1 MIFLGMVYMKN
12 NNQDTKR
19 FFGQFLKYFIPYK
32 LQCIALLFVILLG
45 LITSVLQP
53 IFWSK
58 IITSLFAQNMPDL
71 IKILIMM
78 VGLYVIMI
86 IARVMQNII
95 TAYLN
100 KQVVYDMQ
108 NYYFERMLSMK
119 MAYFDKTQNGTF
131 IARIVTDITQAVDLV
146 TNQIVPAIINL
157 IKLIIILLIMLSIS
171 PVLTTIT
178 VLLMPI
184 TLFIY
189 SKNIKKM
196 REKQSEVKLSNDFV
210 ISMIQQAVAGIRS
223 IKSLG
228 LKEIE
233 TELFIKKNNSK
244 TKKTYGYA
252 LFVIAFQTI
261 LSTIG
266 MIGEISVYIVGAYL
280 TFIAVISIERF
291 IQFVSYS
298 QQFGNSSLS
307 LVNLVSDYQRIV
319 VCLSRLEDMNDIKGV
334 YHEKFGTKEITEV
347 KGEIELEN
355 VSYGYDE
362 SSVLKNVNLKIL
374 PNQITA
380 IVGKSGS
387 GKTTLISL
395 MTGLYQGE
403 NGNIRLNGVN
413 IKELSEKSI
422 RSYISVV
429 SQQHFLFNASILDNF
444 KYVNPDITLSEVKE
458 ICEQCEIRQL
468 IESMPEKY
476 DTVIYENGTN
486 FSVGQLQRLCIARAL
501 AKNTPVIFFDEPTS
515 SLDKGAAKKI
525 RELIDRLKRNK
536 TIVIISH
543 DFEFIKDVD
552 NIYKIENCN
561 LIHV

>member
-395 MTGLYQGE
+395 MTGLYQGGKWE
-403 NGNIRLNGVN
+403 YQ
-413 IKELSEKSI
+413 IKWSKHQRTVRKKYTQLHFSCKSTT
-422 RSYISVV
+422 
-429 SQQHFLFNASILDNF
+429 FL
-444 KYVNPDITLSEVKE
+444 V
-458 ICEQCEIRQL
+458 QCE
-468 IESMPEKY
+468 Y
-476 DTVIYENGTN
+476 TG
-486 FSVGQLQRLCIARAL
+486 
-501 AKNTPVIFFDEPTS
+501 
-515 SLDKGAAKKI
+515 
-525 RELIDRLKRNK
+525 
-536 TIVIISH
+536 
-543 DFEFIKDVD
+543 
-552 NIYKIENCN
+552 
-561 LIHV
+561 

>member
-1 MIFLGMVYMKN
+1 MVYMKN

-19 FFGQFLKYFIPYK
+19 VFKQFLKYFIPYK

-45 LITSVLQP
+45 LIMSVLQP

-58 IITSLFAQNMPDL
+58 IITSLFAQSMADL

-86 IARVMQNII
+86 IARVIQNII

-100 KQVVYDMQ
+100 KQVAYDMQ

-157 IKLIIILLIMLSIS
+157 IKLMIILLIMLSIS
-171 PVLTTIT
+171 PALTTIT

-196 REKQSEVKLSNDFV
+196 REKQSEVKLSNDFI

-266 MIGEISVYIVGAYL
+266 MVGEISVYIVGAYL

-307 LVNLVSDYQRIV
+307 IVNLVSDYQRII
-319 VCLSRLEDMNDIKGV
+319 VCLSRLEDMNDVKGV
-334 YHEKFGTKEITEV
+334 YHEKFGTKEIAEV

-362 SSVLKNVNLKIL
+362 TSVLKNVNLKIL

-395 MTGLYQGE
+395 MTGLYQE
-403 NGNIRLNGVN
+403 KNGNIRLNGVN

-444 KYVNPDITLSEVKE
+444 KYVNPDITLSEIKE

-515 SLDKGAAKKI
+515 SLDKSAAKKI

-543 DFEFIKDVD
+543 DFEFIKDAD

>member
-476 DTVIYENGTN
+476 DTIIYENGTN